1 MQSNKWGPD
10 AWSLFHTMS
19 FNYPLDPKQ
28 CDKDDYKSF
37 FKTLT
42 NILPC
47 NICRKSYSFFYEKFP
62 IDEYLD
68 DRNGVV
74 FWLFTLHN
82 IVNLKLD
89 KPTAELKDVVLK
101 YENFRARCG
110 NIDTT
115 NKQKL
120 EECQKPL
127 KWNVEMEYFVDETM
141 KKYNNMTVK
150 KIADLLKNNPERE
163 EIKNIIKN
171 TNKSD

>member
-1 MQSNKWGPD
+1 
-10 AWSLFHTMS
+10 L
-19 FNYPLDPKQ
+19 
-28 CDKDDYKSF
+28 
-37 FKTLT
+37 
-42 NILPC
+42 
-47 NICRKSYSFFYEKFP
+47 
-62 IDEYLD
+62 
-68 DRNGVV
+68 
-74 FWLFTLHN
+74 
-82 IVNLKLD
+82 
-89 KPTAELKDVVLK
+89 
-101 YENFRARCG
+101 RARCG

-127 KWNVEMEYFVDETM
+127 KWNIEMEYFVDETM